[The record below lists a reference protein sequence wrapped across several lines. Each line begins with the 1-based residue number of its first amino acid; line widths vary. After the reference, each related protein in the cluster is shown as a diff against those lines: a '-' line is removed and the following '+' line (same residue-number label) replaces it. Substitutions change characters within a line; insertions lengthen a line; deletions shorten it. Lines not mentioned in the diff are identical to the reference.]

1 MGIAPSSA
9 FWSSRLAGNDP
20 TAPVGDSN
28 TAFTLA
34 SGDAGD
40 GSATTDGYWRITDS
54 SGGQIWSRGAESNG
68 DMTVVAAFK
77 FVSPPDNGETL
88 LSLDNGSK
96 KVELKSKGTL
106 TSLDFVGATTV
117 TITDLDLSNT
127 EDRAR
132 TLMVRMTLDHSGNSA
147 KLYLYEIIEDDD
159 AQTHY
164 KDIVPAS
171 GSSAAIKWGN
181 GSGSV
186 DWSTIYYT
194 NDGAYSPD
202 QIEVSSFTSNT
213 LLRTGLN
220 IVNVLKNSKRY
231 YLKDVV
237 GDANILYAYDL
248 SSNMISRAE
257 PPSIHVF
264 INKLDSPT
272 FATLSATKT
281 DQNYTAIVYIVT
293 KGTDYKNA
301 YRLGISIMGDVFDEL
316 YTKTGLEDGIDSL
329 VQYESQ
335 LDNKL
340 DPDEVVC
347 VHVLRLTYMKRIDM
361 KRRQV

>member
-20 TAPVGDSN
+20 TAPVGDNN

-40 GSATTDGYWRITDS
+40 GSSTSGYWRIVS
-54 SGGQIWSRGAESNG
+54 GSGGQIWSRTASADG

-77 FVSPPDNGETL
+77 FVSAPDNGETL

-96 KVELKSKGTL
+96 KIELKSKGNT
-106 TSLDFVGATTV
+106 TSLDFVGATTT

-132 TLMVRMTLDHSGNSA
+132 TLMVRITLDHSGNSA
-147 KLYLYEIIEDDD
+147 KLYLFEIVEDDD

-164 KDIVPAS
+164 KEVVPAS

-181 GSGSV
+181 TTGSV
-186 DWSTIYYT
+186 DWSSIYYT
-194 NDGAYSPD
+194 NDGSYSPD
-202 QIEVSSFTSNT
+202 QLELSSFTTNA

-220 IVNVLKNSKRY
+220 IVNVLKDSQRY

-237 GDANILYAYDL
+237 GDANIMYAYDL
-248 SSNMISRAE
+248 SSNMISRSE
-257 PPSIHVF
+257 PPAVHVF
-264 INKLDSPT
+264 IKKLDSPT
-272 FATLSATKT
+272 FATLSGTKT
-281 DQNYTAIVYIVT
+281 DQNYTAIIYVVT
-293 KGTDYKNA
+293 KGTDYTNA

-316 YTKTGLEDGIDSL
+316 YTKTGLEGGIDSL
-329 VQYESQ
+329 VSYDAE

-347 VHVLRLTYMKRIDM
+347 VHILRLTYMKRIDM